1 MRGFVLLIITLVTF
15 SADKLARADDELSFN
30 RDIRPIL
37 SDTCFFCHGPDAEH
51 READLRLDIEEFA
64 KQDAI
69 EPGNASTSE
78 LISRITSSD
87 PDELMPH
94 PTAICGSL
102 PNPLEELDGIDGRR
116 MVPPRSVRFD
126 KCGQYCV
133 DREERI
139 ERRKRQRKG

>member
-15 SADKLARADDELSFN
+15 SADRLARADDELSFN

-78 LISRITSSD
+78 LISRITSSTTCVI
-87 PDELMPH
+87 PRYVCNRIISYLEL
-94 PTAICGSL
+94 L
-102 PNPLEELDGIDGRR
+102 
-116 MVPPRSVRFD
+116 
-126 KCGQYCV
+126 CV
-133 DREERI
+133 TQGFLRARW
-139 ERRKRQRKG
+139 RASNSQRLV